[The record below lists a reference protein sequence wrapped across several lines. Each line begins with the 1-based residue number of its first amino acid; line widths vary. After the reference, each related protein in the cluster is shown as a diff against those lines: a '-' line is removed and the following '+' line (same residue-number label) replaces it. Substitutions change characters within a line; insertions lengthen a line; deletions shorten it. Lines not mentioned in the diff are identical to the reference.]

1 MKKYVKFSMI
11 VASVLIM
18 NACNKDPLNPDENSN
33 NTNKPISL
41 ECDIRQSLTLT
52 DRNPLGVDY
61 IVDCQAYVFN
71 GTLAIEPGTTLQFN
85 DGASL
90 SILETGVI
98 KANGTAQNQIKF
110 TNNGGNI
117 PSWAGIF
124 IYTDGVGNSISHAII
139 EKAGAATS
147 LGLFNEVKGALIIEE
162 SKVNV
167 TNNQI
172 INSGDAGIVI
182 LNEGEFTTFTNNTIR
197 GSVNFPM
204 VVDAEQVGTIDYNAN
219 TYTNNG
225 KEYIEIN
232 SPQRVENYIEKP
244 IVITKAPIPYFISKK
259 TFFYKTTEIMAGT
272 EFVFAEN
279 ATLAFSAVDTPFRIL
294 GTPTNHVIMKGLKAQ
309 SGFWGGI
316 LIETKGDKYQF
327 DYLDISDG
335 GALDHGYGTLK
346 GNIKLA
352 GFGQAVLSMNNCTST
367 RSGSCDVVLDEY
379 WDTKTLQNNNSG
391 NLNIC
396 KE

>member
-11 VASVLIM
+11 VACVLIM
-18 NACNKDPLNPDENSN
+18 NACGKDPLNPDDIN
-33 NTNKPISL
+33 NNPNQPTTL
-41 ECDIRQSLTLT
+41 TCDIRQSTTLT

-61 IVDCQAYVFN
+61 IVDCAAYVFS
-71 GTLAIEPGTTLQFN
+71 GTLTIEPGTTIQFN

-98 KANGTAQNQIKF
+98 KANGTAQNQIRF
-110 TNNGGNI
+110 TNNGGI
-117 PSWAGIF
+117 APSWAGIF
-124 IYTDGVGNSISHAII
+124 IYTDGVGNSISHCII
-139 EKAGAATS
+139 EKAGAVTS
-147 LGLFNEVKGALIIEE
+147 QGFLNEVKGALIIEE
-162 SKVNV
+162 AKINF

-204 VVDAEQVGTIDYNAN
+204 VVDAEQLGIIDFNAN
-219 TYTNNG
+219 TFANNG

-244 IVITKAPIPYFISKK
+244 INIIKTPIPYFVSKK
-259 TFFYKTTEIMAGT
+259 TFFYRTTEIMAGT

-279 ATLAFSAVDTPFRIL
+279 TALIFNAENTPFRIL
-294 GTPTNHVIMKGLKAQ
+294 GTATNHVVMKGLKAQ
-309 SGFWGGI
+309 SGYWGGV

-335 GALDHGYGTLK
+335 GALDHGYGALK

-352 GFGQAVLSMNNCTST
+352 GYGVILLTMNNCTST
-367 RSGSCDVVLDEY
+367 RSGNCDVVLDEF
-379 WDTKTLQNNNSG
+379 WDAKTIQNNNSG